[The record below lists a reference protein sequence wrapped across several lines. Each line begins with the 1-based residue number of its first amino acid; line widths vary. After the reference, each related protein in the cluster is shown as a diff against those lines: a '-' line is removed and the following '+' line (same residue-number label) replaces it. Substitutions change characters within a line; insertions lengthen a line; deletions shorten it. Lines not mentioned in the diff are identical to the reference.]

1 VRERER
7 ECKLEFQLEIGA
19 AFSRLELGAN
29 FKGALNKCIKFLR
42 LLLPSSLFEEK
53 KKMAN
58 VSGEKVRAS
67 QFFWKRNSQ
76 YLLLKKKNNNLFFV
90 LFEKER
96 ERKEEDKEDERKNLK
111 FKKNPESHTF
121 PS

>member
-1 VRERER
+1 MRERER

-53 KKMAN
+53 KKWPTLA
-58 VSGEKVRAS
+58 EKRFEHLN
-67 QFFWKRNSQ
+67 FFGNAIVNI
-76 YLLLKKKNNNLFFV
+76 YFLKKK
-90 LFEKER
+90 K
-96 ERKEEDKEDERKNLK
+96 
-111 FKKNPESHTF
+111 
-121 PS
+121 

>member
-76 YLLLKKKNNNLFFV
+76 YLLLKKKKIIIFF
-90 LFEKER
+90 LYCLKKREKG
-96 ERKEEDKEDERKNLK
+96 RKKTRRKK
-111 FKKNPESHTF
+111 GKI
-121 PS
+121 